1 MELDNIKR
9 SVKNVLKGIINDG
22 AIPQA
27 ELDKI
32 KREGQSLKNSLKA
45 IIDDPSI
52 PENDKLTVIIHLT
65 SLTCAVVAVQPIPF
79 ADLFILSPIQ
89 VVMVTMMSRVLG
101 NPLGKQGPEELIASI
116 VGVVGWGVLA
126 QQLVLGA
133 YKTII
138 PFMGAITTVPLVY
151 AATMGLGY
159 AAKAILEARVKD
171 QKISDEELRQI
182 GKQAEQEAKAKNLS
196 LENAMQELAHWRE
209 KARQYEAYQQELRQQ
224 ETKISQLQ
232 QENITLSQEILKIQQ
247 NNKNTQEL
255 EATLASLA
263 KELNQKNQE
272 LQDAE
277 DLFYKETQEKSLI
290 DEQKRQ
296 LNQEIEQLQLTIQE
310 LAQERDDILTTENK
324 EYEKLKAELSE
335 RHNQINN
342 LNEKRL
348 ESFRKRINVCYPNVR
363 ISEQVLKQ
371 IVTLIKDNDKLN
383 LLEKQLSLLNHD
395 KNRVNFKCTVQGTKS
410 KSVQEIE
417 FSDDGRLYTHIEGNI
432 ITIVRVGVKGTQP
445 EDINWIKKNY

>member
-1 MELDNIKR
+1 MELDNIMGKAR
-9 SVKNVLKGIINDG
+9 SFKKLLNKMIDDLP
-22 AIPQA
+22 IP
-27 ELDKI
+27 EDKI
-32 KREGQSLKNSLKA
+32 KREGESLKNFLKA
-45 IIDDPSI
+45 LIDDPSI

-133 YKTII
+133 YKTVI
-138 PFMGAITTVPLVY
+138 PFLGAITTVPLVY

-171 QKISDEELRQI
+171 QKISDEELREI
-182 GKQAEQEAKAKNLS
+182 GKQAEQKAKAKDIS

-209 KARQYEAYQQELRQQ
+209 KARQYEAYQQELAQQ
-224 ETKISQLQ
+224 ETRISQLLL
-232 QENITLSQEILKIQQ
+232 ENITLSQEILKVQQ
-247 NNKNTQEL
+247 SSKNTREL
-255 EATLASLA
+255 EKTLALLA
-263 KELNQKNQE
+263 KELTDKNQE
-272 LQDAE
+272 LQKAE
-277 DLFYKETQEKSLI
+277 NLFYDETREKSLI

-296 LNQEIEQLQLTIQE
+296 LNHKIEQLQLTIQE
-310 LAQERDDILTTENK
+310 LTQERDDILTTENQ
-324 EYEKLKAELSE
+324 EYGKLNNELAEKHK
-335 RHNQINN
+335 QINN

-348 ESFRKRINVCYPNVR
+348 ESFRKRINVCYPNIR

-371 IVTLIKDNDKLN
+371 IVGFNKDNDKLN

-395 KNRVNFKCTVQGTKS
+395 KNRVNFKCTIQGTRN

-417 FSDDGRLYTHIEGNI
+417 FGDDGRLYTHMEGNV

-445 EDINWIKKNY
+445 EDIGWIKKNY